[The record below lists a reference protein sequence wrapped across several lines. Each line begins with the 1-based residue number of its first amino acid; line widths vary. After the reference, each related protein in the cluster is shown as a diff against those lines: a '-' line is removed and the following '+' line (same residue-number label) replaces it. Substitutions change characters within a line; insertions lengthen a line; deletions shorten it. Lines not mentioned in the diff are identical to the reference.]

1 MYSIVAIVFEI
12 GLVVF
17 FLLQPQY
24 QRLSILLPA
33 CTIGLI
39 VNIILLF
46 LIFGISSSAPSTTRI
61 QGICGWPSSCC
72 SGPPASSTCCATAS
86 NRDNLVAPI
95 PLPVYRPISV
105 PLSTFFRRQSLP
117 P

>member
-1 MYSIVAIVFEI
+1 MNFFEKMYSIVAIIFEI

-46 LIFGISSSAPSTTRI
+46 LIFLDIFQRPFDNPNTRYLWLAI
-61 QGICGWPSSCC
+61 ILLFWPA
-72 SGPPASSTCCATAS
+72 GLIYLLRHGFKP
-86 NRDNLVAPI
+86 R
-95 PLPVYRPISV
+95 
-105 PLSTFFRRQSLP
+105 
-117 P
+117 

>member
-1 MYSIVAIVFEI
+1 MNFSEKIYSLLAIIFEI

-33 CTIGLI
+33 FSVGLI

-46 LIFGISSSAPSTTRI
+46 LIFRDIFQRTFDNPKARYFWLVLI
-61 QGICGWPSSCC
+61 LVFWPAALIYLLRH
-72 SGPPASSTCCATAS
+72 GFKP
-86 NRDNLVAPI
+86 R
-95 PLPVYRPISV
+95 
-105 PLSTFFRRQSLP
+105 
-117 P
+117 

>member
-1 MYSIVAIVFEI
+1 MNFFEKMYSIVAIVFEI

-46 LIFGISSSAPSTTRI
+46 LIFRDIFQRPFDNSNTRYLWLAI
-61 QGICGWPSSCC
+61 ILLFWPA
-72 SGPPASSTCCATAS
+72 GLIYLLRHGFKP
-86 NRDNLVAPI
+86 R
-95 PLPVYRPISV
+95 
-105 PLSTFFRRQSLP
+105 
-117 P
+117 

>member
-1 MYSIVAIVFEI
+1 MNFFEKLYSMLAIIFEI

-33 CTIGLI
+33 CSIGLI

-46 LIFGISSSAPSTTRI
+46 LIFRDVLQRSFTNPKVKYFWLAVILLF
-61 QGICGWPSSCC
+61 W
-72 SGPPASSTCCATAS
+72 PAS
-86 NRDNLVAPI
+86 LVYLLRHGFKP
-95 PLPVYRPISV
+95 R
-105 PLSTFFRRQSLP
+105 
-117 P
+117 

>member
-1 MYSIVAIVFEI
+1 MNFFEKLYSMSAIIFEI

-33 CTIGLI
+33 ISVGLI

-46 LIFGISSSAPSTTRI
+46 LIFRDVLQRSFANPKAKYFWLAVILLF
-61 QGICGWPSSCC
+61 WPA
-72 SGPPASSTCCATAS
+72 G
-86 NRDNLVAPI
+86 LVYLLRHGFKP
-95 PLPVYRPISV
+95 R
-105 PLSTFFRRQSLP
+105 
-117 P
+117 